1 MAFASSVSNLPFV
14 ADELVPAEEASSDC
28 NREGFSTALFL
39 EFSSLNICEES
50 LRSGLL
56 KISDEVDFVATLLG
70 IVLIRF
76 ALGSRTPMGEAFDF
90 LALVILGAS
99 QDSDGISD
107 PRSSS

>member
-56 KISDEVDFVATLLG
+56 KIKTSTVNHGRGCDPKSNVAPYLKAT
-70 IVLIRF
+70 
-76 ALGSRTPMGEAFDF
+76 ARTYGQ
-90 LALVILGAS
+90 ILS
-99 QDSDGISD
+99 
-107 PRSSS
+107 